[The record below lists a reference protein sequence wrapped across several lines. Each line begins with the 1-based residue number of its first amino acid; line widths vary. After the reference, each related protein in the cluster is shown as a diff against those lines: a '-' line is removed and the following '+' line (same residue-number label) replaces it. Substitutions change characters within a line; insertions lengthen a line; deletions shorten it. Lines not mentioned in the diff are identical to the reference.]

1 MLPEKMLLCLHSTC
15 SYWVC
20 VTRLSFIKCQTVWGS
35 LPWSGK
41 EKTHAVRSKVYKV
54 DEMGCSSVHW
64 DNGTKVCWILNNKCN
79 PRDFSSEKD
88 GHHLT
93 LSVSSKLTV
102 LTVGCYSSLHPLP
115 LTSFLSQL
123 YIVYKVTD
131 TDYGSIK
138 EVKDRLEESAELL
151 RI

>member
-1 MLPEKMLLCLHSTC
+1 MKGKFSAPNGWTLICSLKKMLLCLHSTC

-35 LPWSGK
+35 LPRSGK

-54 DEMGCSSVHW
+54 EEMGCSSVHW
-64 DNGTKVCWILNNKCN
+64 DNRTKVCWILNNKCN

-93 LSVSSKLTV
+93 LSVSSKLTYCGMLLK
-102 LTVGCYSSLHPLP
+102 LTPFAFNILSVSAIYS
-115 LTSFLSQL
+115 
-123 YIVYKVTD
+123 V
-131 TDYGSIK
+131 
-138 EVKDRLEESAELL
+138 
-151 RI
+151 